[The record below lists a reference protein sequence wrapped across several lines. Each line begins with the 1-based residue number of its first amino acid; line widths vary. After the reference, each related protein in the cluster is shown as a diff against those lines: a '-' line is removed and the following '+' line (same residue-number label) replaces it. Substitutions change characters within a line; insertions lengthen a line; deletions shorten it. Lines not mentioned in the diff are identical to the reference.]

1 MAHAENQFLNGGE
14 SEAISPENFLGC
26 LEYAA
31 FVVCCRYCKMF
42 GLIIVFKELITFVSI
57 F

>member
-42 GLIIVFKELITFVSI
+42 GL
-57 F
+57 